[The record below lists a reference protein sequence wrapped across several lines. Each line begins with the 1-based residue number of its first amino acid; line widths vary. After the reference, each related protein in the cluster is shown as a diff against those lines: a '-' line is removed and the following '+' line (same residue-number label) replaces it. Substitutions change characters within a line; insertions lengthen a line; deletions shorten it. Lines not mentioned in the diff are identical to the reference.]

1 MDDKNRRMIKPDFTI
16 EFEEILLDES
26 YESEPSNIKRA
37 SLGGLG
43 TDIGMKKQSLQDAI
57 DNFSSELNKAAIAKS
72 TGRPVMTPSA
82 QYKGF
87 AAEEHFKQTLKI
99 NALAKGENIEV
110 FTSGRLPDGTTL
122 SGIDMEVDIS
132 IWRKKY
138 PWNKSIKIGEYQSKI
153 HNNPSDYAKD
163 ILNKQYENVEFVGGA
178 GQGVNDKVRVTLGKK
193 EITSDSITPENAT
206 KLADAMKEQNV
217 PNYDKAAEK
226 HAELDKINLLNAV
239 TTGTIAGFVLSL
251 IKEVATLIKSGDNL
265 KEDQF
270 VESFK
275 NIMLGS
281 ADGGVRAAAL
291 VSSTQLVSKI
301 VGKEVMANSLGAVP
315 VTVAANTTVD
325 LAKDLYR
332 CFVNQTIDA
341 DDLLCNTIN
350 NVYNSAA
357 GYLGS
362 YAGSQ
367 ISVFLT
373 AKSAA
378 ATGATIGSTLG
389 PLGTV
394 IGSVVGGF
402 IIGLGAQSIINTA
415 NKDAISEF
423 VLCVEKINSNIELS
437 GVEKLYYF
445 ADELDSISDFKLS
458 FKSLLPCYNLIS
470 DMKEYNLR
478 KKAIKN
484 IDKQMELSLNEID
497 SLKNEEFT
505 RLLQF
510 HQQRIEEL
518 NEKFEELHQI
528 YLIDY
533 GNSINTY
540 ISDSYMQHLSI
551 ASINNLEINELKNQM
566 NKNFISYN
574 ALFEEMNYRKEV
586 NSQINKTLES
596 IILDSQNEEILKRFI
611 EKIQRFME
619 KDKLLISKQYISFEE
634 SILLIGGEIEWIL

>member
-43 TDIGMKKQSLQDAI
+43 TDVGMKKQSLQDAI

-445 ADELDSISDFKLS
+445 ADELESISDFKLS

-634 SILLIGGEIEWIL
+634 SILLIGGEIE

>member
-43 TDIGMKKQSLQDAI
+43 TDVGMKKQSLQDAI

>member
-1 MDDKNRRMIKPDFTI
+1 MDDKNHRMIKPDFSI

-37 SLGGLG
+37 SLGGLV
-43 TDIGMKKQSLQDAI
+43 TDVGMKKQSLQEAI

-87 AAEEHFKQTLKI
+87 AAEEYFKQTLKI

-217 PNYDKAAEK
+217 PNYDKATEK

-239 TTGTIAGFVLSL
+239 TTGTFAGFVLSL
-251 IKEVATLIKSGDNL
+251 IKEVATLINSGDNL
-265 KEDQF
+265 NEDQF

-275 NIMLGS
+275 NIVLGS
-281 ADGGVRAAAL
+281 TDGGVRAAAL
-291 VSSTQLVSKI
+291 VGSTQLMSKVI
-301 VGKEVMANSLGAVP
+301 GKEVVANSLGAVP
-315 VTVAANTTVD
+315 ITVAANTTVD

-402 IIGLGAQSIINTA
+402 IIGLGAQSLINTA

-497 SLKNEEFT
+497 SLKNEELS
-505 RLLQF
+505 RLLKF

-518 NEKFEELHQI
+518 NEKFEELSQI
-528 YLIDY
+528 YFADY
-533 GNSINTY
+533 SNSINTY
-540 ISDSYMQHLSI
+540 ISDCYEQHLSI
-551 ASINNLEINELKNQM
+551 ASINNLKINELKNLRDQ
-566 NKNFISYN
+566 NFIFYN
-574 ALFEEMNYRKEV
+574 TLLGEMNYRKEV
-586 NSQINKTLES
+586 NSQINETLES
-596 IILDSQNEEILKRFI
+596 IILDSKNEKCLKRFI
-611 EKIQRFME
+611 DKIQGFME
-619 KDKLLISKQYISFEE
+619 KDKLLISKQYISFDE
-634 SILLIGGEIEWIL
+634 SLFLIGGVIK

>member
-43 TDIGMKKQSLQDAI
+43 TDVGMKKQSLQDAI

-484 IDKQMELSLNEID
+484 IDKQMELSFNEID

-574 ALFEEMNYRKEV
+574 VLFEEMNYRKEV

-634 SILLIGGEIEWIL
+634 SILLIGGEIE

>member
-43 TDIGMKKQSLQDAI
+43 TDVGMKKQSLQDAI

-251 IKEVATLIKSGDNL
+251 IKEVATLIKSGDDL

-574 ALFEEMNYRKEV
+574 VLFEEMNYRKEV

-634 SILLIGGEIEWIL
+634 SILLIGGEIE

>member
-43 TDIGMKKQSLQDAI
+43 TDVGMKKQSLQDAI

-574 ALFEEMNYRKEV
+574 VLFEEMNYRKEV

-634 SILLIGGEIEWIL
+634 SILLIGGEIE

>member
-43 TDIGMKKQSLQDAI
+43 TDVGMKKQSLQDAI

-122 SGIDMEVDIS
+122 SGIDMEVEIS

>member
-1 MDDKNRRMIKPDFTI
+1 MDDKNHRMIKPDFSI

-37 SLGGLG
+37 SLGGLV
-43 TDIGMKKQSLQDAI
+43 TDVGMKKQSLQEAI

-87 AAEEHFKQTLKI
+87 AAEEYFKQTLKI

-217 PNYDKAAEK
+217 PNYDKATEK

-239 TTGTIAGFVLSL
+239 TTGTFAGFVLSL
-251 IKEVATLIKSGDNL
+251 IKEVATLINSGDNL
-265 KEDQF
+265 NEDQF

-275 NIMLGS
+275 NIVLGS

-291 VSSTQLVSKI
+291 VGSTQLMSKVI
-301 VGKEVMANSLGAVP
+301 GKEVVANSLGAVP
-315 VTVAANTTVD
+315 ITVAANTTVD

-402 IIGLGAQSIINTA
+402 IIGLGAQSLINTA

-497 SLKNEEFT
+497 SLKNEELS
-505 RLLQF
+505 RLLKF
-510 HQQRIEEL
+510 HQQRIDEL
-518 NEKFEELHQI
+518 NEKFEELSQI
-528 YLIDY
+528 YFADY
-533 GNSINTY
+533 SNSINTY
-540 ISDSYMQHLSI
+540 ISDCYEQHLSI
-551 ASINNLEINELKNQM
+551 ASINNLKINELKNLRDQ
-566 NKNFISYN
+566 NFIFYN
-574 ALFEEMNYRKEV
+574 TLLGEMNYRKEV
-586 NSQINKTLES
+586 NTQINETLES
-596 IILDSQNEEILKRFI
+596 IILDSKNEKCLKRFI
-611 EKIQRFME
+611 DKIQGFMA

-634 SILLIGGEIEWIL
+634 SLFLIGGVIK

>member
-1 MDDKNRRMIKPDFTI
+1 MDEKNHRMIKSDFGI
-16 EFEEILLDES
+16 EIEEILLEES
-26 YESEPSNIKRA
+26 YESDSSNIERA
-37 SLGGLG
+37 SLGGLA
-43 TDIGMKKQSLQDAI
+43 TEVGMGKQTLQEAMDS
-57 DNFSSELNKAAIAKS
+57 FSSELNKAAIAKS
-72 TGRPVMTPSA
+72 TGRPVRTPSA

-87 AAEEHFKQTLKI
+87 AAEEYHKLTLKI

-138 PWNKSIKIGEYQSKI
+138 PWNKSIKIKEYQSKI

-178 GQGVNDKVRVTLGKK
+178 GQGVNDKIRVTLGKK
-193 EITSDSITPENAT
+193 EITSDSITPEEAT
-206 KLADAMKEQNV
+206 KLADAMKEQKV
-217 PNYDKAAEK
+217 PNYEKVTEK
-226 HAELDKINLLNAV
+226 HTELDKINLVKAV
-239 TTGTIAGFVLSL
+239 KTGTITGLVLSL
-251 IKEVATLIKSGDNL
+251 VREVVSLINNKDNL
-265 KEDQF
+265 SENQF

-281 ADGGVRAAAL
+281 ADGGVKAAAL
-291 VSSTQLVSKI
+291 VSSTQLLSKV
-301 VGKEVMANSLGAVP
+301 VGKEVVANSLGAVP
-315 VTVAANTTVD
+315 VMVAANTTVD

-402 IIGLGAQSIINTA
+402 IIGLGAQSLINSA
-415 NKDAISEF
+415 NKDAISAF
-423 VLCVEKINSNIELS
+423 VLCVEKINSNIESS

-528 YLIDY
+528 YLTDY

-551 ASINNLEINELKNQM
+551 ASINNIEINELKNQM

-586 NSQINKTLES
+586 NSQINESLES
-596 IILDSQNEEILKRFI
+596 IILDSKNEEILKRFI
-611 EKIQRFME
+611 KKIQGFME

-634 SILLIGGEIEWIL
+634 SLLLIGGEIK

>member
-1 MDDKNRRMIKPDFTI
+1 MDDINRRMIKPDFTI

-43 TDIGMKKQSLQDAI
+43 TDVGMKKQSLQDAI

-634 SILLIGGEIEWIL
+634 SILLIGGEIE

>member
-1 MDDKNRRMIKPDFTI
+1 MDDNIHRMIKPDFSI

-37 SLGGLG
+37 SLGGFG
-43 TDIGMKKQSLQDAI
+43 TDVGMKKQSLQDAI

-87 AAEEHFKQTLKI
+87 AAEEYFKQTLKI

-178 GQGVNDKVRVTLGKK
+178 GQGVNDKIRVTLGKK
-193 EITSDSITPENAT
+193 VITSDSITPENAT

-226 HAELDKINLLNAV
+226 HAELDKINLLNSV

-341 DDLLCNTIN
+341 DDLLYNTIN

-402 IIGLGAQSIINTA
+402 IIGLGAQSLINTA
-415 NKDAISEF
+415 NKDAISAF

-445 ADELDSISDFKLS
+445 ADELDSISNFKLS

-497 SLKNEEFT
+497 SLKNEEFS
-505 RLLQF
+505 RLLKF

-518 NEKFEELHQI
+518 NEKFEELRQI
-528 YLIDY
+528 YFADY
-533 GNSINTY
+533 SNSINTY
-540 ISDSYMQHLSI
+540 ISDCYVQHLSI
-551 ASINNLEINELKNQM
+551 ASINNLKINELKNLRGQ
-566 NKNFISYN
+566 NFIFYN
-574 ALFEEMNYRKEV
+574 TLLEVMNYRKEL
-586 NSQINKTLES
+586 NSQINETLES
-596 IILDSQNEEILKRFI
+596 IILDSKNEKSLKRFI
-611 EKIQRFME
+611 DKIQGFMA

-634 SILLIGGEIEWIL
+634 SLFLIGGEI

>member
-1 MDDKNRRMIKPDFTI
+1 MDDKNHRMIKPDFSI

-37 SLGGLG
+37 SLGGLV
-43 TDIGMKKQSLQDAI
+43 TDVGMKKQSLQEAI

-87 AAEEHFKQTLKI
+87 AAEEYFKQTLKI

-217 PNYDKAAEK
+217 PNYDKATEK

-239 TTGTIAGFVLSL
+239 TTGTFAGFVLSL
-251 IKEVATLIKSGDNL
+251 IKEVATLINSGDNL
-265 KEDQF
+265 NEDQF

-275 NIMLGS
+275 NIVLGS

-291 VSSTQLVSKI
+291 VGSTQLMSKVI
-301 VGKEVMANSLGAVP
+301 GKEVVANSLGAVP
-315 VTVAANTTVD
+315 ITVAANTTVD

-389 PLGTV
+389 PLGTGL
-394 IGSVVGGF
+394 GSVVGGF
-402 IIGLGAQSIINTA
+402 IIGLGAQSLINTA

-497 SLKNEEFT
+497 SLKNEELS
-505 RLLQF
+505 RLLKF
-510 HQQRIEEL
+510 HQQRIDEL
-518 NEKFEELHQI
+518 NEKFEELSQI
-528 YLIDY
+528 YFADY
-533 GNSINTY
+533 SNSINTY
-540 ISDSYMQHLSI
+540 ISDCYEQHLSI
-551 ASINNLEINELKNQM
+551 ASINNLKINELKNLRDQ
-566 NKNFISYN
+566 NFIFYN
-574 ALFEEMNYRKEV
+574 TLLGEMNYRKEV
-586 NSQINKTLES
+586 NTQINETLES
-596 IILDSQNEEILKRFI
+596 IILDSKNEKCLKRFI
-611 EKIQRFME
+611 DKIQGFMA

-634 SILLIGGEIEWIL
+634 SLFLIGGVIK

>member
-1 MDDKNRRMIKPDFTI
+1 MDDINRRMIKPDFTI
-16 EFEEILLDES
+16 EFEEILLDGS

-43 TDIGMKKQSLQDAI
+43 TDVGMKKQSLQDAI

-270 VESFK
+270 VESLK

-634 SILLIGGEIEWIL
+634 SILLIGGEIE

>member
-1 MDDKNRRMIKPDFTI
+1 MDDKNRRMIKPDFPI

-43 TDIGMKKQSLQDAI
+43 TDVGMKKQSLQDAI

-574 ALFEEMNYRKEV
+574 VLFEEMNYRKEV

-634 SILLIGGEIEWIL
+634 SILLIGGEIE

>member
-1 MDDKNRRMIKPDFTI
+1 MDDKNHRMIKPDFSI

-37 SLGGLG
+37 SLGGLV
-43 TDIGMKKQSLQDAI
+43 TDVGMKKQSLQEAI

-87 AAEEHFKQTLKI
+87 AAEEYFKQTLKI

-178 GQGVNDKVRVTLGKK
+178 GQGVNDKVRVILGKK

-217 PNYDKAAEK
+217 PNYDKATEK

-239 TTGTIAGFVLSL
+239 TTGTFAGFVLSL
-251 IKEVATLIKSGDNL
+251 IKEVATLINSGDNL
-265 KEDQF
+265 NEDQF

-275 NIMLGS
+275 NIVLGS

-291 VSSTQLVSKI
+291 VGSTQLMSKVI
-301 VGKEVMANSLGAVP
+301 GKEVVANSLGAVP
-315 VTVAANTTVD
+315 ITVAANTTVD

-402 IIGLGAQSIINTA
+402 IIGLGAQSLINTA

-497 SLKNEEFT
+497 SLKNEELS
-505 RLLQF
+505 RLLKF

-528 YLIDY
+528 YLTDY
-533 GNSINTY
+533 SNSINTY
-540 ISDSYMQHLSI
+540 ISDCYEQHLSI
-551 ASINNLEINELKNQM
+551 ASINNLKINELKNLRDQ
-566 NKNFISYN
+566 NFIFYN
-574 ALFEEMNYRKEV
+574 TLLGEMNYRKEV
-586 NSQINKTLES
+586 NTQINETLES
-596 IILDSQNEEILKRFI
+596 IILDSKNEKCLKRFI
-611 EKIQRFME
+611 DKIQGFMA

-634 SILLIGGEIEWIL
+634 SLFLIGGVIK

>member
-43 TDIGMKKQSLQDAI
+43 TDVGMKKQSLQDAI

-110 FTSGRLPDGTTL
+110 FTSDRLPDGTTL

-574 ALFEEMNYRKEV
+574 VLFEEMNYRKEV

-634 SILLIGGEIEWIL
+634 SILLIGGEIE

>member
-43 TDIGMKKQSLQDAI
+43 TDVGMKKQSLQDAI

-634 SILLIGGEIEWIL
+634 SILLIGGEIE

>member
-1 MDDKNRRMIKPDFTI
+1 
-16 EFEEILLDES
+16 
-26 YESEPSNIKRA
+26 
-37 SLGGLG
+37 
-43 TDIGMKKQSLQDAI
+43 MKKQSLQEAI

-87 AAEEHFKQTLKI
+87 AAEEYFKQTLKI

-217 PNYDKAAEK
+217 PNYDKATEK

-239 TTGTIAGFVLSL
+239 TTGTFAGFVLSL
-251 IKEVATLIKSGDNL
+251 IKEVATLINSGDNL
-265 KEDQF
+265 NEDQF

-275 NIMLGS
+275 NIVLGS

-291 VSSTQLVSKI
+291 VGSTQLMSKVI
-301 VGKEVMANSLGAVP
+301 GKEVVANSLGAVP
-315 VTVAANTTVD
+315 ITVAANTTVD

-402 IIGLGAQSIINTA
+402 IIGLGAQSLINTA

-497 SLKNEEFT
+497 SLKNEELS
-505 RLLQF
+505 RLLKF

-518 NEKFEELHQI
+518 NEKFEELSQI
-528 YLIDY
+528 YFADY
-533 GNSINTY
+533 SNSINTY
-540 ISDSYMQHLSI
+540 ISDCYEQHLSI
-551 ASINNLEINELKNQM
+551 ASINNLKINELKNLRDQ
-566 NKNFISYN
+566 NFIFYN
-574 ALFEEMNYRKEV
+574 TLLGEMNYRKEV
-586 NSQINKTLES
+586 NSQINETLES
-596 IILDSQNEEILKRFI
+596 IILDSKNEKCLKRFI
-611 EKIQRFME
+611 DKIQGFMA
-619 KDKLLISKQYISFEE
+619 KDKLLISKQYISFDE
-634 SILLIGGEIEWIL
+634 SLFLIGGVIK

>member
-1 MDDKNRRMIKPDFTI
+1 MDDKNHRMIKPDFSI

-37 SLGGLG
+37 SLGGLV
-43 TDIGMKKQSLQDAI
+43 TDVGMKKQSLQEAI

-87 AAEEHFKQTLKI
+87 AAEEYFKQTLKI

-178 GQGVNDKVRVTLGKK
+178 GQGVNDKVRVNLGKK

-217 PNYDKAAEK
+217 PNYDKATEK

-239 TTGTIAGFVLSL
+239 TTGTFAGFVLSL
-251 IKEVATLIKSGDNL
+251 IKEVATLINSGDNL
-265 KEDQF
+265 NEDQF

-275 NIMLGS
+275 NIVLGS

-291 VSSTQLVSKI
+291 VGSTQLMSKVI
-301 VGKEVMANSLGAVP
+301 GKEVVANSLGAVP
-315 VTVAANTTVD
+315 ITVAANTTVD

-402 IIGLGAQSIINTA
+402 IIGLGAQSLINTA

-497 SLKNEEFT
+497 SLKNEELS
-505 RLLQF
+505 RLLKF

-518 NEKFEELHQI
+518 NEKFEELSQI
-528 YLIDY
+528 YFADY
-533 GNSINTY
+533 SNSINTY
-540 ISDSYMQHLSI
+540 ISDCYEQHLSI
-551 ASINNLEINELKNQM
+551 ASINNLKINELKNLRDQ
-566 NKNFISYN
+566 NFIFYN
-574 ALFEEMNYRKEV
+574 TLLGEMNYRKEV
-586 NSQINKTLES
+586 NSQINETLES
-596 IILDSQNEEILKRFI
+596 IILDSKNEKCLKRFI
-611 EKIQRFME
+611 DKIQGFMA
-619 KDKLLISKQYISFEE
+619 KDKLLISKQYISFDE
-634 SILLIGGEIEWIL
+634 SLFLIGGVIK

>member
-43 TDIGMKKQSLQDAI
+43 TDVGMKKQSLQDVI

-634 SILLIGGEIEWIL
+634 SILLIGGEIE

>member
-1 MDDKNRRMIKPDFTI
+1 MDDKNHRMIKPDFSI

-37 SLGGLG
+37 SLGGLV
-43 TDIGMKKQSLQDAI
+43 TDVGMKKQSLQEAI

-87 AAEEHFKQTLKI
+87 AAEEYFKQTLKI

-217 PNYDKAAEK
+217 PNYDKATEK

-239 TTGTIAGFVLSL
+239 TTGTFAGFVLSL
-251 IKEVATLIKSGDNL
+251 IKEVATLINSGDNL
-265 KEDQF
+265 NEDQF

-275 NIMLGS
+275 NIVLGS

-291 VSSTQLVSKI
+291 VGSTQLMSKVI
-301 VGKEVMANSLGAVP
+301 GKEVVANSLGAVP
-315 VTVAANTTVD
+315 ITVAANTTVD

-402 IIGLGAQSIINTA
+402 IIGLGAQSLINTA

-497 SLKNEEFT
+497 SLKNEELS
-505 RLLQF
+505 RLLKF

-518 NEKFEELHQI
+518 NEKFEELSQI
-528 YLIDY
+528 YFADY
-533 GNSINTY
+533 SNSINTY
-540 ISDSYMQHLSI
+540 ISDCYEQHLSI
-551 ASINNLEINELKNQM
+551 ASINNLKINELKNLRDQ
-566 NKNFISYN
+566 NFIFYN
-574 ALFEEMNYRKEV
+574 TLLGEMNYRKEV
-586 NSQINKTLES
+586 NSQINETLES
-596 IILDSQNEEILKRFI
+596 IILDSKNEKCLKRFI
-611 EKIQRFME
+611 DKIQGFMA
-619 KDKLLISKQYISFEE
+619 KDKLLISKQYISFDE
-634 SILLIGGEIEWIL
+634 SLFLIGGVIK